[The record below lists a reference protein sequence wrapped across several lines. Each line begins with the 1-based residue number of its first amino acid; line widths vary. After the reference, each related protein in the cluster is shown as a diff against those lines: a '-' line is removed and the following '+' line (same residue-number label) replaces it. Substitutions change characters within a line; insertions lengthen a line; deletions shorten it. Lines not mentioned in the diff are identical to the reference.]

1 MHYALFA
8 LVVVGDGAA
17 AVVFRVILLVLA
29 AATFG
34 DGVNC
39 STLGP
44 PRGGVVNTQ
53 ANRRRGEAS

>member
-53 ANRRRGEAS
+53 ANRNS